1 MRDLVMP
8 PAWAACMDIGGK
20 FAGTVSGSMNMMGN
34 LAGYA
39 SPVIGG
45 YILASTG
52 RDWNTFLY
60 VLAAVYFSGVVIWP
74 FIDPETPIE

>member
-1 MRDLVMP
+1 ML
-8 PAWAACMDIGGK
+8 AIGGR

-45 YILASTG
+45 YILAATG
-52 RDWNTFLY
+52 RDWNVFLY
-60 VLAAVYFSGVVIWP
+60 IMAAVYLSATVIWP
-74 FIDPETPIE
+74 FIDPETGIE